1 MKRIALLAGAALPL
15 LTAFTSETCETVTVK
30 GKDGHPLRINKSDFD
45 ADQADDGAKQYTL
58 HKDDDGPAK
67 AASGEPVQT
76 FEQLGIPPVAAPSAP
91 DFSGGQS
98 APIPIDPNKQAAAPV
113 APTPSQL
120 LVMKSG
126 SKYIVTDATGTP
138 VKDRPG
144 IENEGYKTEALALA
158 AVAAAPQVPS
168 PPVA

>member
-113 APTPSQL
+113 APTPGQL
-120 LVMKSG
+120 LVLKEAKD
-126 SKYIVTDATGTP
+126 KYIVVDATGTKLSDKRL
-138 VKDRPG
+138 VELG
-144 IENEGYKTEALALA
+144 LAGSYKTEAEAQRDIA
-158 AVAAAPQVPS
+158 SKQPQ
-168 PPVA
+168 